1 MFKDEVRQAGRELG
15 IPERLVSRQPFPGP
29 GLAIR
34 IIGAV
39 TPEKVKMVQQ
49 ADAIYREEV
58 EAAGAH
64 RALEMCI
71 RDRRLHGRSYH
82 DSEKAELCPA

>member
-1 MFKDEVRQAGRELG
+1 MRCGPVGKALG
-15 IPERLVSRQPFPGP
+15 LPDGMVYRQPFPGP
-29 GLAIR
+29 GLGIR

-58 EAAGAH
+58 EAAG
-64 RALEMCI
+64 RT
-71 RDRRLHGRSYH
+71 GRWGSI
-82 DSEKAELCPA
+82 LRP

>member
-1 MFKDEVRQAGRELG
+1 MCIRD
-15 IPERLVSRQPFPGP
+15 SPGP

-64 RALEMCI
+64 RALGQYFAALTNM
-71 RDRRLHGRSYH
+71 RSAVSYTHLDVYKRQDRGPCGREEE
-82 DSEKAELCPA
+82 DRCDGP